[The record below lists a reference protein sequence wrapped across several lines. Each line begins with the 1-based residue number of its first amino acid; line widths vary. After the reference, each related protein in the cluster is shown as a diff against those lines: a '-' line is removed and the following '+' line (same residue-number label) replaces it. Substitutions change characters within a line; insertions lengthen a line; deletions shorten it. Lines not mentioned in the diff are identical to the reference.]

1 VFAAFCQISY
11 TRARTKHKGEKQVE
25 KWKEIIVMA
34 TMKAAVMYGPND
46 IRYEDTEKPVCPQDG
61 LILKIMAV
69 GLCGSDIRN
78 LTSDS
83 RKGNYPFIY
92 GHEIVGVVDEVG
104 PETTKYKVGDRLYLF
119 PGTYCMECDNCISGH
134 SENCENEH
142 VAKLAGTG
150 GFAQYIAVGGE
161 KIKYGGIYRI
171 PEGIKYEAA
180 SLGEPLTSVYACED
194 NIGVGYNDVVV
205 IIGAGPIG
213 CFMTKLA
220 KLRGAKTVIMIDINQ
235 MRLDQVKQFGADYII
250 NSKDQ
255 DPVAAVKELTN
266 GKGADKVISAN
277 PSTATQQPALE
288 MVKKGGLV
296 VFFGGVPKG
305 AMTELDTNLIHYNNI
320 WIKGHFGASYMQS
333 KKAFELA
340 ISPEFDASKFVTHR
354 LPLEDITKGI
364 ELTRTEAIKVVLFPN
379 GMNPDEEA

>member
-1 VFAAFCQISY
+1 
-11 TRARTKHKGEKQVE
+11 
-25 KWKEIIVMA
+25 MA

-255 DPVAAVKELTN
+255 DPVEAVKEWTD
-266 GKGADKVISAN
+266 GRGVDAVILAVGVTAAN
-277 PSTATQQPALE
+277 DQALE
-288 MVKKGGLV
+288 MIKRLHGRILMFAAGY
-296 VFFGGVPKG
+296 P
-305 AMTELDTNLIHYNNI
+305 APELHVDSNLIHYRKMELI
-320 WIKGHFGASYMQS
+320 GTFSADKCDFERAAELMREKKIDLS
-333 KKAFELA
+333 KLVEAKYKLDDVEQAFEAA
-340 ISPEFDASKFVTHR
+340 IVPGAYRVSVVFD
-354 LPLEDITKGI
+354 
-364 ELTRTEAIKVVLFPN
+364 
-379 GMNPDEEA
+379 